1 MLAPDALHGGGTRA
15 DVRRESAD
23 GPRAV
28 RRVAQGV
35 HHTGHVRR
43 VASGAATATRAVTQ
57 QGLWATSREA
67 PFPSAYGLARDPEHA
82 RRTHLA
88 VPLEQQEHDLAAKH
102 EAMRHGRRA

>member
-15 DVRRESAD
+15 DVHREPAD
-23 GPRAV
+23 GPRALG
-28 RRVAQGV
+28 RVTQGV
-35 HHTGHVRR
+35 HHTGHMRG
-43 VASGAATATRAVTQ
+43 VASGATTATGAITQ
-57 QGLWATSREA
+57 QGLGTTGREA
-67 PFPSAYGLARDPEHA
+67 PFPPAHGLARHPEHT

>member
-15 DVRRESAD
+15 DVRREPAD
-23 GPRAV
+23 GPRALG
-28 RRVAQGV
+28 RVTQGV
-35 HHTGHVRR
+35 HHTGHMRG
-43 VASGAATATRAVTQ
+43 VASGAATATGAITQ
-57 QGLWATSREA
+57 QGLGTTGREA
-67 PFPSAYGLARDPEHA
+67 PFPPAHGLARHPEHT